1 MRNAHQPLRLVQ
13 PLAAYSL
20 TQQSLIFSGFSF
32 HWFQPVAMLI
42 FSGGFIAY
50 NFYSAGFFL
59 RFVSAAAIV
68 LLLLQMNPGIQLI
81 ILLTVTGL
89 LSWLYLKRNVSFG
102 SFVLSI
108 RKVPFLKTLLLTVIW
123 TLATAVVPLANQI
136 SGFELLLEISAR
148 FLFLFPVIIASD
160 RIDFE
165 KDKAAG
171 VLSLP
176 VITGEKKSRWI
187 TAILLLI
194 YLMFIDFVY
203 LPSQNQQMD
212 SSVEALMLVSV
223 ILTGSMCLASL
234 KSKILHRILLDLSV
248 SSLFLMLLIFYA
260 LS

>member
-1 MRNAHQPLRLVQ
+1 MRNALQPLRLVQ

-20 TQQSLIFSGFSF
+20 TQQSLIFSGFSS
-32 HWFQPVAMLI
+32 HWFQPVALLM

-68 LLLLQMNPGIQLI
+68 LLLLLMNPGIHLI
-81 ILLTVTGL
+81 ILLSVTGL
-89 LSWLYLKRNVSFG
+89 LSWLYLKRTVKVG
-102 SFVLSI
+102 SYTLSI
-108 RKVPFLKTLLLTVIW
+108 RKIPFLKTLLLTVIW

-165 KDKAAG
+165 KDKTTG

-187 TAILLLI
+187 TAISLLI
-194 YLMFIDFVY
+194 YLMFVEFVY
-203 LPSQNQQMD
+203 LPAENHLQG
-212 SSVEALMLVSV
+212 SVVESL
-223 ILTGSMCLASL
+223 ILTSAVLNGSMCLANL
-234 KSKILHRILLDLSV
+234 KNKTLHRTMLDLSV

>member
-1 MRNAHQPLRLVQ
+1 MRNALQSLRLVQ

-32 HWFQPVAMLI
+32 HWFQPVALLM

-59 RFVSAAAIV
+59 RFVSALAIV
-68 LLLLQMNPGIQLI
+68 LLLLLMNPGIHLI
-81 ILLTVTGL
+81 ILFAVTGL
-89 LSWLYLKRNVSFG
+89 LSWFYLLRTVSFG
-102 SFVLSI
+102 TFRLSI

-136 SGFELLLEISAR
+136 SGAELLLEISAR

-165 KDKAAG
+165 KDKTTG

-194 YLMFIDFVY
+194 YLMFIEFVY
-203 LPSQNQQMD
+203 LPSQNQSMGTA
-212 SSVEALMLVSV
+212 VEAIMLVSV
-223 ILTGSMCLASL
+223 IVTGSLCMANL
-234 KSKILHRILLDLSV
+234 KNKTLHRILLDLSV
-248 SSLFLMLLIFYA
+248 SSLFLMIRYIHCY
-260 LS
+260 